1 MGSTAIMAC
10 LMASP
15 IVLCALVILF
25 KQNRWHEEEYATPVA
40 QEAEDKPEEIEASA
54 QSKTQSAPNVIAIE
68 DIRALAGIA
77 EHPAMKRYRR

>member
-15 IVLCALVILF
+15 IVLCVLILVL
-25 KQNRWHEEEYATPVA
+25 KQNRWHEDEYASPLA
-40 QEAEDKPEEIEASA
+40 QKAEEKQEEVEASA
-54 QSKTQSAPNVIAIE
+54 QSKTQSALNVIAIE

-77 EHPAMKRYRR
+77 EHPAMKRYKR

>member
-15 IVLCALVILF
+15 IVLCVLVILL
-25 KQNRWHEEEYATPVA
+25 KQNRWHEDEYATPLV
-40 QEAEDKPEEIEASA
+40 QETKEEQEKVEASA
-54 QSKTQSAPNVIAIE
+54 QSTTQSAPNVIAIE

>member
-1 MGSTAIMAC
+1 MGSTAIVVC

-15 IVLCALVILF
+15 IVICVLVILL
-25 KQNRWHEEEYATPVA
+25 KQNRWHEDDYATPLA
-40 QEAEDKPEEIEASA
+40 QRAEEKPEDVEASA